1 MVKGVVLVGFGLS
14 MAYEGSSTLTAI
26 HHTVMH
32 ICCGL
37 FQKSVA
43 KIIVHCTFYANIH

>member
-1 MVKGVVLVGFGLS
+1 MVEGVVLVGFRS
-14 MAYEGSSTLTAI
+14 STAYEGSSTLTVI

-43 KIIVHCTFYANIH
+43 KIIVHCTFYANSH